1 MTLIEKTRRCVICK
15 KIKKIKEFENLQVIC
30 ANCRQIQVIYVNKY
44 ESADEQVRTVHNHEV
59 IITRLQL
66 QVQQLHQQLTDLEG
80 IVCDLAEKMDRM
92 TE

>member
-1 MTLIEKTRRCVICK
+1 M
-15 KIKKIKEFENLQVIC
+15 
-30 ANCRQIQVIYVNKY
+30 NKY

-66 QVQQLHQQLTDLEG
+66 QVQQMHQQLHELEL
-80 IVCDLAEKMDRM
+80 IVVENVDQIGKISLILDRM

>member
-1 MTLIEKTRRCVICK
+1 M
-15 KIKKIKEFENLQVIC
+15 
-30 ANCRQIQVIYVNKY
+30 NKY